1 MLFYV
6 EIDTHYKHLLLVD
19 DVITTG
25 ATINACG
32 NALLKQANQKISVI
46 VMAHA

>member
-6 EIDTHYKHLLLVD
+6 EIDTYYKHLLLVD

-25 ATINACG
+25 ATLNACG
-32 NALLKQANQKISVI
+32 NALLKQVTQKISALG
-46 VMAHA
+46 MAYA

>member
-6 EIDTHYKHLLLVD
+6 EIDTHYRHLLLVD
-19 DVITTG
+19 DVITTVV
-25 ATINACG
+25 TLNAYG
-32 NALLKQANQKISVI
+32 NALLEQTTQKISVI